1 MDEVGLVGFDALG
14 ISDCFVERLVRRVF
28 FLTEGAHD
36 EEVEILEFGV
46 FTFGDYA
53 YVGEVCHVA
62 YAVACDGKF
71 AV

>member
-14 ISDCFVERLVRRVF
+14 VCECFVERLVRWVF

-36 EEVEILEFGV
+36 EEVEVLEFGV
-46 FTFGDYA
+46 FTFGDDA

-62 YAVACDGKF
+62 YAVASDG
-71 AV
+71 